1 MKRLFE
7 RSRHL
12 GPPNPEWGWGAPR
25 MCKNLPKRIV
35 LTVYYRNVSY
45 KYAGIILFERAYS
58 YFLHLFMCEEISFKF
73 ICKLMI
79 LVFGYV

>member
-7 RSRHL
+7 KPPSWPTQPRDGVG
-12 GPPNPEWGWGAPR
+12 GPTYVQ
-25 MCKNLPKRIV
+25 NLPKRIV
-35 LTVYYRNVSY
+35 LILYYGNVSY
-45 KYAGIILFERAYS
+45 KYAGTILFEPAYS
-58 YFLHLFMCEEISFKF
+58 YLLQLFMCEEISFKF